1 MKGRCIISSATL
13 SLPSTSFDHA
23 RRQLGVSIEPQFSQ
37 YGGTSPLAIACSKR
51 VCMLIA
57 CFVRL
62 ALVLTLALVLVV
74 SRGMNF
80 TSTGREG
87 TMGSLAGMARISG

>member
-1 MKGRCIISSATL
+1 MKGRCIISSATF
-13 SLPSTSFDHA
+13 SFPSISFAHA

-37 YGGTSPLAIACSKR
+37 YGGTSPLAIACSR
-51 VCMLIA
+51 RACMFIA

-62 ALVLTLALVLVV
+62 PLFFAV
-74 SRGMNF
+74 SQGINF

-87 TMGSLAGMARISG
+87 TIGSLAGMARISG